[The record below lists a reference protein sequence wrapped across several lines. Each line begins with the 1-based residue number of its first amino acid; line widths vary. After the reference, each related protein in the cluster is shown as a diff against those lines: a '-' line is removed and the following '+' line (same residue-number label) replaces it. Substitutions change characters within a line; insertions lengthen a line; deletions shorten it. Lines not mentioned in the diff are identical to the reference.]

1 MSNENY
7 DPEFLAE
14 LDKEAEFVNSSGRKS
29 YARRFQLKDA
39 GESAVIRVIPYS
51 FDDKKRFFARVA
63 RHWVNGRPFICTKD
77 TALEH
82 GGDPDGKCAI
92 CDLVDDLNRSRD
104 KKVSDTAYRMSAVTQ
119 WLVYILVYEIRD
131 RRGNITYKPRNSDE
145 LLKPHEFWL
154 YKEPFSDILLLYK
167 NFLRRHPEQLLSILD
182 PEKGCDLLVTKAKR
196 GYRFERED
204 PQAIG
209 KNPVEMM
216 EKALKNVEY
225 KVEAALE
232 GDDLDDLLLKIEDV
246 CKGGGRGRDDDRRG
260 GGRGRDMDLDEDDDR
275 RGDSRRSSSRDDDR
289 RSSSRDDDR
298 RPASRGDDRRSS
310 RDDDSRSSRSRDLDD
325 DRRPSRS
332 ERSSRDD
339 DRRPAS
345 RDNDRP
351 APKDDDR
358 RPSRD
363 DDDDSR
369 SSRRAETDDRRS
381 SRDDD
386 RRGERTEDRRPSREA
401 DDDRR
406 PASRDDDRR
415 SSSRDDEPR
424 GAVTE
429 SEDEGEDRRGR
440 RAEDLDEGEDDR
452 DPPPALS
459 RSTERRGA
467 TPPPPPAA
475 GRGSV
480 SNPPP
485 ARSSEPKD
493 EDDDLPEGDKEKVPP
508 VEPAPGEVVDSKAE
522 APATA
527 SATTAPATGA
537 TPQGERKFQSTLGAA
552 LQSRISSH
560 STRR

>member
-29 YARRFQLKDA
+29 YVRRFQLKDA

>member
-289 RSSSRDDDR
+289 RSSRDDDR